1 MKPTLLAPLLSAFIL
16 PGLGQIVN
24 REVRKGALMIA
35 AVSLLFMSLLF
46 KVLYDL
52 NRAFQSLPGEPF
64 QGQAPSFS
72 SLTRALGEQDHTG
85 LLLLVSLLALVWV
98 HSIWDAYRGAKK
110 NEAVKKEKQPSP

>member
-35 AVSLLFMSLLF
+35 AVSLLFMALLF
-46 KVLYDL
+46 KVLFDL
-52 NRAFQSLPGEPF
+52 DRAFQSLPEEPF
-64 QGQAPSFS
+64 QGQTPFFSF
-72 SLTRALGEQDHTG
+72 LTEALAKQDHTG
-85 LLLLVSLLALVWV
+85 LLLLVFLLALVWV

-110 NEAVKKEKQPSP
+110 NESGKS

>member
-46 KVLYDL
+46 KVLFDL

-64 QGQAPSFS
+64 QGQVPSFS
-72 SLTRALGEQDHTG
+72 FITEALAKQDHAG
-85 LLLLVSLLALVWV
+85 LLLLFFLLALVWV

-110 NEAVKKEKQPSP
+110 NESRKP